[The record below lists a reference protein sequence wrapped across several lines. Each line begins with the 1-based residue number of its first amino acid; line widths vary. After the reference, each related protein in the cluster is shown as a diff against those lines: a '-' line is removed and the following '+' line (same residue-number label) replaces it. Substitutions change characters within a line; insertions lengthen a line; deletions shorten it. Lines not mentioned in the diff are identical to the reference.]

1 MCVVI
6 CRKNIGVVLFLFL
19 FVGGK
24 YKIIRVFVLC
34 LLFKIWYIIKMF

>member
-1 MCVVI
+1 MCVAT

-24 YKIIRVFVLC
+24 YKTIRASVSC
-34 LLFKIWYIIKMF
+34 SLFKI